1 MEYFV
6 TDYNY
11 LVLVLAKYISKN
23 NLGDG
28 DNFINLFKVEGAKDK
43 NKRKNG
49 ILNNLYLI
57 NIFEGYWKII
67 YVNGA
72 TTQKKYLSYSIPAI
86 YKNDKTA
93 VQFGSIMFIKKTLS
107 ELINDEQ
114 IIKEFDEISAI
125 SEAQQVAF
133 SNSTRMNCGINC
145 QDWWSE
151 NAEKYTKKMYL
162 SSDTMSV

>member
-43 NKRKNG
+43 NKRKKG
-49 ILNNLYLI
+49 TRNNLYLI

-86 YKNDKTA
+86 YKNDRTA
-93 VQFGSIMFIKKTLS
+93 VQFGSVMFVKKVLNNLL
-107 ELINDEQ
+107 EDDKMM
-114 IIKEFDEISAI
+114 KEFEEISTDSKA
-125 SEAQQVAF
+125 EQVAY
-133 SNSTRMNCGINC
+133 SNSTKLKNGINC
-145 QDWWSE
+145 NDWWLK
-151 NAEKYTKKMYL
+151 NATEYKKNLFM
-162 SSDTMSV
+162 SSDTMRV